1 MMGTGLGQRLT
12 SALLAA
18 WLLLVPSGT
27 SPRAHEIPN
36 RVTVLAFVKPEGTR
50 LRLLVRA
57 PLWAMRD
64 VEFPERALGYLDIT
78 RAAPLLENAAKVWLA
93 DYIEVYEGNTRL
105 AEPRIVTTRISLP
118 SDRSFA
124 RYESALEHVMGPS
137 LAADVDLPPQ
147 QAMLDV
153 LLEYPITSAESRFS
167 LRPAFAHLGL
177 TTNTVLRFIT
187 PNGAE
192 RAFQYVGDP
201 GIVRLDPR
209 WHQAALRFV
218 VLGFTHI
225 LDGVDHLLFL
235 LGLVIP
241 FRRIRPL
248 IAIVTSFTVAHS
260 ITLIASALGLA
271 PNALWFP
278 PLIEALIALSIVYMA
293 FENIVG
299 ARFQRRWVIAFAFGL
314 VHGFG
319 FSFALRESMQ
329 FAGAHLMTA
338 LLSFNV
344 GVELGQLL
352 VVAIAVPVL
361 SLLFK
366 RVVDE
371 RMGTIILSALV
382 AHTAWHWLTDRVSVL
397 REYDFAWPA
406 FDLALLAS
414 VLRGLMVLLL
424 LAGAVWLLSILVR
437 RLTLPALS
445 SASGPHL
452 EKGAEYPPHG

>member
-1 MMGTGLGQRLT
+1 MTGSGRGQRLT
-12 SALLAA
+12 STLLAA
-18 WLLLVPSGT
+18 WLLLVPAGT

-64 VEFPERALGYLDIT
+64 VEFPERGLGYLDIT
-78 RAAPLLENAAKVWLA
+78 RAAPLLNSAAKVWLA
-93 DYIEVYEGNTRL
+93 DYIEVYEGDTRL
-105 AEPRIVTTRISLP
+105 AEPTIVATRISLP

-124 RYESALEHVMGPS
+124 TYESALEHVMGAP
-137 LAADVDLPPQ
+137 LAPDVDLPPQ
-147 QAMLDV
+147 QAMVDV

-187 PNGAE
+187 PNAE

-218 VLGFTHI
+218 AFGFTHI

-352 VVAIAVPVL
+352 VVAIAVPLL
-361 SLLFK
+361 SIIFK
-366 RVVDE
+366 KVVDE

-397 REYDFAWPA
+397 REYAFTWPT
-406 FDLALLAS
+406 FDLAFAAS
-414 VLRGLMVLLL
+414 VLRGVMLLLL
-424 LAGAVWLLSILVR
+424 LAGAVWVLSLLVR
-437 RLTLPALS
+437 RLMLPALS
-445 SASGPHL
+445 PATGAGGVGERVQQPPSG
-452 EKGAEYPPHG
+452 

>member
-1 MMGTGLGQRLT
+1 MPLT
-12 SALLAA
+12 KLSARALAIALLF
-18 WLLLVPSGT
+18 VPSGT
-27 SPRAHEIPN
+27 SAVAHEIPS
-36 RVTVLAFVKPEGTR
+36 RVTVLAFVKPEGNT
-50 LRLLVRA
+50 LRLVVRA

-64 VEFPERALGYLDIT
+64 IEFPQRGLGYLDIA
-78 RAAPLLENAAKVWLA
+78 RATPLLRDAAKVWIA
-93 DYIEVYEGNTRL
+93 DYVAVWEEDRRL
-105 AEPRIVTTRISLP
+105 GAPAIAAVRISLP
-118 SDRSFA
+118 SDRSFQEYA
-124 RYESALEHVMGPS
+124 SALAHLSGQA

-153 LLEYPITSAESRFS
+153 ILEYRIQSSDARFS
-167 LRPAFAHLGL
+167 IHPAFAHLGV
-177 TTNTVLRFIT
+177 TTSTVLRFVT

-192 RAFQYVGDP
+192 RAFQYSGDP
-201 GIVRLDPR
+201 GVVRLDPR

-218 VLGFTHI
+218 RLGFTHI

-241 FRRIRPL
+241 FRRVRPL

-271 PNALWFP
+271 PNTLWFP
-278 PLIEALIALSIVYMA
+278 PLIEVLIALSIVYMA

-299 ARFQRRWVIAFAFGL
+299 ARFQRRWIIAFAFGL

-319 FSFALRESMQ
+319 FSFALRDTMQ
-329 FAGAHLMTA
+329 FAGGHLLTA
-338 LLSFNV
+338 LFSFNV

-361 SLLFK
+361 SLLFRK
-366 RVVDE
+366 VVDE
-371 RMGTIILSALV
+371 RMGTIILSVLV
-382 AHTAWHWLTDRVSVL
+382 AHTAWHWMTDRWGVL

-406 FDLALLAS
+406 FDLALLAN

-424 LAGAVWLLSILVR
+424 LAGAVWLLSMLVR
-437 RLTLPALS
+437 RLTV
-445 SASGPHL
+445 ASGS
-452 EKGAEYPPHG
+452 GAAIER